1 MNTTESNSVRLNRA
15 LHSAC
20 MGNMVMAADWLKVAE
35 AAVQS
40 GRDKDH
46 FVSHSH
52 PSNRAKARAAYAL
65 ADSAIHNC
73 L

>member
-1 MNTTESNSVRLNRA
+1 
-15 LHSAC
+15 